1 MLDQDFLTGAP
12 VSFLTRNVEEEEEEE
27 AAAVA
32 LAALTEVAYV
42 EVEVC

>member
-1 MLDQDFLTGAP
+1 MLHQDFLTGAP
-12 VSFLTRNVEEEEEEE
+12 VSFLTRNVEEEEEE
-27 AAAVA
+27 AVAVA

>member
-12 VSFLTRNVEEEEEEE
+12 VSFLTRNVEEEEEE
-27 AAAVA
+27 AVA

>member
-12 VSFLTRNVEEEEEEE
+12 VSLLTRNVEEEEEE
-27 AAAVA
+27 A